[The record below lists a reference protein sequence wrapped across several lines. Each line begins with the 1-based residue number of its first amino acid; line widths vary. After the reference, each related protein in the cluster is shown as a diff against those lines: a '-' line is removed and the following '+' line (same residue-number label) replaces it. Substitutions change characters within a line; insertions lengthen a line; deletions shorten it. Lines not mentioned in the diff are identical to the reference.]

1 MNHLERRF
9 NREIILKHF
18 QKCMSACVTTIFICI
33 LKQETFY
40 ANFKNQSKTQKVN
53 YQSKKKITVDFLI
66 DTCICNMVMFFSLE
80 FSTFFT
86 HIRVHIVVLFTQ
98 NLHFKNVQLCSR
110 RIFPFF
116 FTTCYQN
123 YSLMYRQRHQQTRTC
138 K

>member
-18 QKCMSACVTTIFICI
+18 QKCMSAIVTTIFICI

-53 YQSKKKITVDFLI
+53 YKKKITVDFII
-66 DTCICNMVMFFSLE
+66 DTCTCNMVMFFSLE

-98 NLHFKNVQLCSR
+98 NLHFKNVQLCSI
-110 RIFPFF
+110 IFPFF
-116 FTTCYQN
+116 FTTCNQN
-123 YSLMYRQRHQQTRTC
+123 YSLMFFDNRQRHQQRRTS